1 MSLTGLRSSAS
12 IGRPLAA
19 LSISKWK
26 TVKESDDLR
35 GLILTN
41 IVARRLSFVRRA
53 GPFGLSLFDQVVPAL
68 AEVFFN
74 FPHAE

>member
-1 MSLTGLRSSAS
+1 MKSSGS
-12 IGRPLAA
+12 IRRALAA
-19 LSISKWK
+19 LSISQWK
-26 TVKESDDLR
+26 KVKDSDDIR

-74 FPHAE
+74 FPHTD